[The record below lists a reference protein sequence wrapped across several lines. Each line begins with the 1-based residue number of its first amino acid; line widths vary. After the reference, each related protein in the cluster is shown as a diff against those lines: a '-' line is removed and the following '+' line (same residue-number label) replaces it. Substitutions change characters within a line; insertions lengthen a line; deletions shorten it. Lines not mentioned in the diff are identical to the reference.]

1 MLKKI
6 FQILKKIITSFLIL
20 YGYNMI
26 ASPLGCI
33 IPLNVITILS
43 VAVLGIPALFTLI
56 FLREFVRYLRL

>member
-6 FQILKKIITSFLIL
+6 FKILKKIITSFLIL

-56 FLREFVRYLRL
+56 FLLVVVFWLEV

>member
-6 FQILKKIITSFLIL
+6 FKILKKIITSFLIL

-56 FLREFVRYLRL
+56 FLLVVVF

>member
-6 FQILKKIITSFLIL
+6 FKILKKIITSFLIL

-56 FLREFVRYLRL
+56 FLLVVAF

>member
-56 FLREFVRYLRL
+56 FLLVVVFWLEV